1 MEKRRNSDHLQQR
14 IEDLEDRLKEL
25 NKQAAKDDPVL
36 DAELRAIHSALPHYK
51 EALRL
56 ELAKRAKRNKVVY

>member
-14 IEDLEDRLKEL
+14 IEDLEGRLKHL

-56 ELAKRAKRNKVVY
+56 ELARRAKRDKAI